1 MIIFKKAVM
10 MATIKNI
17 KDELTKQQKENI
29 GETINYYQQKHFSMV
44 CKTNMSIKEFEK
56 KVKEKKPDIVFVDC
70 VQNFKMPK
78 SANFTEGMCILSKE
92 IKKIATENNFG
103 IIF

>member
-1 MIIFKKAVM
+1 MEKLLIIINRNIFQWFAKKYVDKR
-10 MATIKNI
+10 IW
-17 KDELTKQQKENI
+17 KES
-29 GETINYYQQKHFSMV
+29 QR
-44 CKTNMSIKEFEK
+44 
-56 KVKEKKPDIVFVDC
+56 KKPDIVFVDC

>member
-1 MIIFKKAVM
+1 MILFKKAVM

-44 CKTNMSIKEFEK
+44 CK
-56 KVKEKKPDIVFVDC
+56 
-70 VQNFKMPK
+70 
-78 SANFTEGMCILSKE
+78 
-92 IKKIATENNFG
+92 KICQ
-103 IIF
+103 